1 MAIVSKLSPDGSLAT
16 NSFDEYTM
24 AASNYG
30 VTFNGDSLYG
40 VTRSNY
46 AKPNKN

>member
-1 MAIVSKLSPDGSLAT
+1 MPLPIGGTIHIVTGIPF
-16 NSFDEYTM
+16 N
-24 AASNYG
+24 G